1 MNNSMKILSILLAA
15 AALLSCTPPAETAQ
29 ELALRFNTPAAAWEE
44 TLPLGNGRIGMMPD
58 GGIDKELI
66 VLNDITMWSGSEDP
80 EALNPEALNYLPKI
94 RELLLTGK
102 NGEAQRMMYDHF
114 QCGGLGSSG
123 GKSKDAPYGCFQMLG
138 DLHINYSYP
147 QTEDTG
153 NYVRTLSLND
163 AVAST
168 VFMKGET
175 TFTREYISSHADD
188 VLAVHVA
195 ADKKGSVSFEVSL
208 SRPER
213 ATLSVQENTLIME
226 GQLNDGYGTDK
237 GVRYLTK
244 VQIVNKGGELTAGS
258 NTLAIANADEAVI
271 LISTS
276 TDMLDKEYTST
287 VDSLLEQAKKRSFG
301 KMKQAHIAA
310 YKEKFDRVEL
320 WLGEQDNTT
329 PTNERLAGFQTDDDP
344 AFAALYFQYGRYL
357 MISGTDENSLPLNL
371 QGLWANQVQTPWN
384 GDYHLNINVQMNYW
398 PVEVCNLSELHKP
411 LIDCTQSIVPS
422 GEATAQ
428 TFYGANG
435 WLAHMMS
442 NPWKFTAPGEHAS
455 WGATNTGGAWLCE
468 HLWEHYAFT
477 QDKEYLRTVYPTLAG
492 AAQFFLSSMISEPR
506 NGWLV
511 TAPSSSPENAFYMPG
526 SDDRIFV
533 CMGPT
538 MDVQI
543 VNELFT
549 NVLSAAAILGIE
561 DETTTNI
568 RETLPKLPPMQ
579 ISPEGYLQEWLEDY
593 KEVDPKHRHVSH
605 LYGLYP
611 SNQISPN
618 TTPELAA
625 AARETLERRGDAGT
639 GWSRAWKINFW
650 ARLYDGNRAFKLL
663 KSLLEP
669 TSGSEVNMHRGSGTY
684 ANLFCAHPPF
694 QIDGNLGGT
703 AGIAEMLIQS
713 QDGYIQLLPALPDK
727 WPTGRFKGLRVRGGA
742 EAAASWSDNRLSSAT
757 IKALN
762 DNTFKVKIPGYATT
776 VKQNG
781 KELTAE
787 NGYVSVVLKAGQEA
801 KLEFIP

>member
-1 MNNSMKILSILLAA
+1 MKILSILLAA

-226 GQLNDGYGTDK
+226 GQLNDGYDTDK

-411 LIDCTQSIVPS
+411 LIDFTQSIVPS

-428 TFYGANG
+428 TFYRANG

-543 VNELFT
+543 VNELF
-549 NVLSAAAILGIE
+549 
-561 DETTTNI
+561 
-568 RETLPKLPPMQ
+568 
-579 ISPEGYLQEWLEDY
+579 
-593 KEVDPKHRHVSH
+593 
-605 LYGLYP
+605 
-611 SNQISPN
+611 
-618 TTPELAA
+618 
-625 AARETLERRGDAGT
+625 
-639 GWSRAWKINFW
+639 
-650 ARLYDGNRAFKLL
+650 
-663 KSLLEP
+663 
-669 TSGSEVNMHRGSGTY
+669 
-684 ANLFCAHPPF
+684 
-694 QIDGNLGGT
+694 
-703 AGIAEMLIQS
+703 
-713 QDGYIQLLPALPDK
+713 
-727 WPTGRFKGLRVRGGA
+727 
-742 EAAASWSDNRLSSAT
+742 
-757 IKALN
+757 
-762 DNTFKVKIPGYATT
+762 
-776 VKQNG
+776 
-781 KELTAE
+781 
-787 NGYVSVVLKAGQEA
+787 
-801 KLEFIP
+801 